1 MAILLHVN
9 ESRNCVCKVCRSV
22 KENQDETG
30 SISLII
36 TRGGAKLGFKSN
48 SKRKIERGMRLYSK
62 R

>member
-48 SKRKIERGMRLYSK
+48 SN
-62 R
+62 